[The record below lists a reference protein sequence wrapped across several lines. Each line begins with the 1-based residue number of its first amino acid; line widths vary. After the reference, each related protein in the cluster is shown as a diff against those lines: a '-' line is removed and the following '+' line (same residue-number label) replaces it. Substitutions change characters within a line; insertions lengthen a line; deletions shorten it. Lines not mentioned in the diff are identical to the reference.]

1 VQLKDPKQHM
11 VASKYNMLLLLT
23 VLEIKLGRFLLHL
36 IVQLSFHFC
45 QPILHPILQKE
56 KEMLQLQN
64 QHFFTLHQPL
74 SRPASVAATAMM
86 MMIHRDR
93 FEACILEKMAYLLT
107 DQIRYTDIYL
117 KLANWRR
124 WAICPT
130 DQNRTQ
136 NTQQVQTILNP

>member
-1 VQLKDPKQHM
+1 M

-56 KEMLQLQN
+56 KEILQRQKISTSSHCTN
-64 QHFFTLHQPL
+64 PFQHLLLLLPPPPL
-74 SRPASVAATAMM
+74 M
-86 MMIHRDR
+86 MMIQRDC

-124 WAICPT
+124 WVICPT
-130 DQNRTQ
+130 DQNRIQ
-136 NTQQVQTILNP
+136 NTQVQTILHPRD